1 MRVSSEPSWSALM
14 FFLIYWAC
22 ITEPT
27 ARHTRDAMRNKE
39 RENKRQTETDV
50 EAERWVAIGWQEVR
64 GAKAKGRCEE
74 KSGDRKA
81 GWRTEKFSL
90 FIFQKRSFGQSWISE
105 ESPVLVAPLIMDGP
119 QACSRWARQP
129 QPQLHHFKKPLVGLL
144 PSPSSHSGRSEAPEN
159 SETSPREKGNQGLP
173 VLQTDGSTH
182 LEQIVGSNQATLLQC
197 TAICGVKSKSW
208 LEDAQDTS
216 VRQGGKG
223 HWCRWIVEQGVA
235 C

>member
-1 MRVSSEPSWSALM
+1 M
-14 FFLIYWAC
+14 
-22 ITEPT
+22 
-27 ARHTRDAMRNKE
+27 
-39 RENKRQTETDV
+39 
-50 EAERWVAIGWQEVR
+50 
-64 GAKAKGRCEE
+64 
-74 KSGDRKA
+74 
-81 GWRTEKFSL
+81 
-90 FIFQKRSFGQSWISE
+90 
-105 ESPVLVAPLIMDGP
+105 LVAPLIMDGP

-197 TAICGVKSKSW
+197 TAICGVKSEAR

-216 VRQGGKG
+216 VR
-223 HWCRWIVEQGVA
+223 
-235 C
+235 